1 MEAPIIN
8 IINLPSRTDKRDH
21 IIAELF
27 KQGIRNYQFWSGVIC
42 NPHFTGISKAHK
54 NIVRYAKQQRLKSI
68 TIAEDDCTFSD
79 YFAYKYYID
88 NIPKEFSLYLSSI
101 YFGQINE
108 YNIVED
114 FCGFTLY
121 TIHESYYDTFLAT
134 NEIGHI
140 DRSQC
145 ERRERMN
152 DSPIIIPKG
161 KFVVC
166 PLFTTYQKEGFSDNV
181 MGEVSYNEKYLGHR
195 KFYCS
200 NKPFQ
205 TWDEIHARSAAD
217 NNARMAI
224 SL

>member
-8 IINLPSRTDKRDH
+8 IINVSHRIDKRDH
-21 IIAELF
+21 AISEMF
-27 KQGIRNYQFWSGVIC
+27 KQGIRLYQFWNAITG
-42 NPHFTGISKAHK
+42 NPTFTSISKSHK
-54 NIVRYAKQQRLKSI
+54 MIVRDAKMKGLKQVCI
-68 TIAEDDCTFSD
+68 GEDDLCFSD
-79 YFAYKYYID
+79 VFAWKYYLE
-88 NIPKEFSLYLSSI
+88 NMPKDFSLYLSSI

-121 TIHESYYDTFLAT
+121 TIHESYYDTFLDT
-134 NEIGHI
+134 NEMGHI

-145 ERRERMN
+145 ERRERLN

-161 KFVVC
+161 KFAVC